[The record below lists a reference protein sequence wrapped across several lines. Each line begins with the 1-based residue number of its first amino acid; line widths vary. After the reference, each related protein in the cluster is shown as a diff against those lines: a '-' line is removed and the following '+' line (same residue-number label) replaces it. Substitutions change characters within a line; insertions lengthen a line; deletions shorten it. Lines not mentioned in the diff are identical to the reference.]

1 MEEVRSTARLADP
14 AGFDFEARGITA
26 TIPRTEVEEAL
37 HSDMSPELFLDVA
50 RPGDDEFHTV
60 MVSWDRGDLER
71 ILEASSGDAVKLTFD
86 REELAYAIG
95 DDVEAHGLRE
105 KAAVLTVIAGIAGA
119 AAGTAAAQYP
129 GGPDWSTGPAI
140 TATADRGGDF
150 VTDVSSAAPGDVI
163 ASDRGVVPVTDVGGQ
178 AVAVDRG
185 SDFVTDVSSAAPGDM
200 IVSDRGV
207 VPVTDTSS
215 TPLDPAIV
223 AAMDEQAAVSDRG
236 DFVTDTSSTAQP
248 GTEAQPGFADL
259 NDQAH
264 FGSPAVAGD
273 ARGTDFVTDA
283 SSSGPGTSTAPVGDE
298 GGISIPAP
306 AAGAAIAGG
315 LALLIAGAGFA
326 MSGDRR
332 RGRPGTA

>member
-14 AGFDFEARGITA
+14 AGFDFESRGITA
-26 TIPRTEVEEAL
+26 TIPRAEVEEAL

-60 MVSWDRGDLER
+60 MVSWDRADLEHV
-71 ILEASSGDAVKLTFD
+71 LTTSSGDAVKLTFD
-86 REELAYAIG
+86 REELARAIE

-105 KAAVLTVIAGIAGA
+105 KAAILTVIAATAGA
-119 AAGTAAAQYP
+119 AAGSASAQIP
-129 GGPDWSTGPAI
+129 GSDWSGGPAV
-140 TATADRGGDF
+140 TATADRGGNF

-178 AVAVDRG
+178 AVAADRG
-185 SDFVTDVSSAAPGDM
+185 SEFVTDVSSAAPGDV
-200 IVSDRGV
+200 IASDRGV
-207 VPVTDTSS
+207 VPATDTSS

-236 DFVTDTSSTAQP
+236 DFVTDTSSSVQP
-248 GTEAQPGFADL
+248 GTGVQPGFAAA